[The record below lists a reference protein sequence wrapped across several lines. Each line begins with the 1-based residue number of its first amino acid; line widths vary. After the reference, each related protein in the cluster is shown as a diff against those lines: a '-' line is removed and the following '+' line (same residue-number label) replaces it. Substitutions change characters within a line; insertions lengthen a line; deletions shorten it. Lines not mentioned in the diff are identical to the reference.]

1 MRIGRRELL
10 TVALAGAGCARKN
23 ERRLNVFNWSA
34 YVAPETV
41 PGFERQ
47 AAAKVRY
54 SVYESNEEML
64 ARVFSGNS
72 GWDVVFPTHYIVPPM
87 REQNLLAELDSE
99 RLPNLRHLEPAFR
112 QPVSDPELRHSVPYM
127 WNATGIAYNKR
138 VQPAPSA
145 WSDLWLPHWKGHLTM
160 LDDPAEVLGA
170 ALRKLGYSLN
180 SRSPEELRAAQREA
194 VAQKPLLRAYL
205 NTEVRDQL
213 VAGDVLGAQ
222 IWSTTAQQAMDASK
236 DLAFVYPKDGYP
248 LSLDCAVVL
257 RESPRAE
264 LAHEF
269 LNYLLEPAVNARI
282 AETMRTATANGA
294 ARLLLTAS
302 TRENATLYPP
312 AEVMARA
319 EWFATVTPEAQRLRD
334 RLWTEIKSA

>member
-1 MRIGRRELL
+1 MRNRRDIL
-10 TVALAGAGCARKN
+10 VGMVGLAGCGQTR

-41 PGFERQ
+41 PNFEKQFGVR
-47 AAAKVRY
+47 VRY
-54 SVYESNEEML
+54 SIYESNEEML

-87 REQNLLAELDSE
+87 RDQNLLAELDHQ

-112 QPVSDPELRHSVPYM
+112 EPGSDPGLQHSVPYM
-127 WNATGIAYNKR
+127 WNATGILYNKK
-138 VQPAPSA
+138 VQPAPKRWA
-145 WSDLWLPHWKGHLTM
+145 DLWEPHWRGHLTM

-170 ALRKLGYSLN
+170 ALRKLGHSLN
-180 SRSPEELRAAQREA
+180 SRDPQELLAAQQEA
-194 VAQKPLLRAYL
+194 VKQKSLLRAYL
-205 NTEVRDQL
+205 NTEVRDQA
-213 VAGDVLGAQ
+213 VAGDILGAQ
-222 IWSTTAQQAMDASK
+222 IWSTTAQQAIDASP
-236 DLAFVYPKDGYP
+236 DLAFVYPEDGFP
-248 LSLDCAVVL
+248 LSLDCAVIL
-257 RESPRAE
+257 QESQRPE

-269 LNYLLEPAVNARI
+269 LNYLLEPPVSARI

-294 ARLLLTAS
+294 ARPLLSAATQN
-302 TRENATLYPP
+302 NATLYPP
-312 AEVMARA
+312 PEVMARA